1 LIFKVKGKV
10 KESFHCNV
18 GQPLEKPVAAP
29 QNIWGKLEQIIGTVK
44 KSFPDVGK
52 HPSLTNVIA
61 TLSPLS

>member
-10 KESFHCNV
+10 KEIFHCNV
-18 GQPLEKPVAAP
+18 GQPPEKPVAAP

-52 HPSLTNVIA
+52 HPSLTYVIV
-61 TLSPLS
+61 TLSPLT